1 MDIGAG
7 SDPHWFESIFL
18 QRRESAR
25 TRDPL
30 RSPGNLFLDLVAMQR
45 EPPYSPAA
53 QTRFGTETR
62 PPIPATVPM
71 PRSKRAISRTH
82 VAGIG
87 IGQHGENAGPYA
99 RDEQQ

>member
-1 MDIGAG
+1 
-7 SDPHWFESIFL
+7 
-18 QRRESAR
+18 
-25 TRDPL
+25 
-30 RSPGNLFLDLVAMQR
+30 
-45 EPPYSPAA
+45 
-53 QTRFGTETR
+53 
-62 PPIPATVPM
+62 M